1 MSEFV
6 KPADPRVI
14 SEADAADLQRR
25 GVLAMDPD
33 RTLPLW
39 FDGRFLTARDLNRQQ
54 SYFMARHGALGRSI
68 GSGVI
73 EGLDVAI
80 GQGAGAQDNITVAP
94 GQGIAFDGA
103 HIHLP
108 APMVLKLSDL
118 AVQAA
123 LNAQLGLSVNPSA
136 PLHSRSGLF
145 VLSLRPVEYTA
156 NQTTAFPTTV
166 TGQRTVQ
173 MGDKVEAVAATL
185 TPYAPTHA
193 TLSSLDARADAAQRI
208 FAHGKIDGVPGFAL
222 PLAMLSLRYGTIE
235 WVDVHLVRRDLVAAR
250 REFLG
255 LGLAQDQLRLA
266 HFQQYRTALAD
277 VMDHYANS
285 NQPARFPA
293 EQHFRL
299 LPPAGP
305 LPADTVDPAAMA
317 QVFFPGEVEVE
328 LSIIPDDELPALI
341 EESFDLPPIDLTR
354 PVEERDS
361 LSVMIVAPM
370 ARHTLRSQL
379 GSLQQLTRP
388 LRPLSMLGQGPQKPI
403 DRLGNMKISLAD
415 PAARTAPA
423 ESVAAAE
430 WASVVNALT
439 QFGLDGDS
447 SRRTLWYMRRRTL
460 RRSADLE
467 SVLVAIGHI
476 DPVSDTDVPAPTDPV
491 VTPTP
496 SPTPAD
502 PEPDPLSDEARA
514 TLLKLAAFGDLAK
527 ITEVQLRRV
536 TAPVSEA
543 FAKAVLGT
551 PIAND
556 AISVTALV
564 SRMSA
569 NPANARARLEEA
581 AEAILKANDKGRAVL
596 SGGLIGT
603 GRTEVSAE
611 RFEQLQF
618 FLTEKDLLE
627 SFAERLPALRSEVQT
642 EFVMKLDSL
651 VSAGEKDEIVKLGE
665 RLAAAAEEAA
675 RPAPS
680 PAPSPGPSPAP
691 TPTPDPAVEAAAR
704 REREL
709 KAAADQLIG
718 SLPERSDQNTL
729 KLALDKATLDQREVI
744 VGAMTKAKVPSS
756 RIATGAALHALA
768 TGGTLTDANIARV
781 KAIDA
786 GFVQGIGVL
795 EDGLLKT
802 GAESPAPSPSP
813 APTPPSRGAIGGV
826 TLREVERRRVLGT
839 NVLGTNTTILRE
851 AVNERALAG
860 LVLGTAASQADRRVG
875 LLARAETLGAVAKF
889 GNANAG
895 SPAKL
900 KAFTKEVVIAL
911 DDPGATVGT
920 VDQAIKAALRGTR

>member
-6 KPADPRVI
+6 KPAEPQTI
-14 SEADAADLQRR
+14 SEADAADLQRQ
-25 GVLAMDPD
+25 GVLAVDPD

-54 SYFMARHGALGRSI
+54 SYFMARHSALGRTI

-73 EGLDVAI
+73 EGLEVTL
-80 GQGAGAQDNITVAP
+80 GEGASAQDTVRIAP

-103 HIHLP
+103 HINLP
-108 APMVLKLSDL
+108 SPMVLKLSDL
-118 AVQAA
+118 AVQTA
-123 LNAQLGLSVNPSA
+123 LNAQLGLSVHPSA

-173 MGDKVEAVAATL
+173 MGDKIEAVAATL
-185 TPYAPTHA
+185 TPYAPTQ
-193 TLSSLDARADAAQRI
+193 TSLSSLDARADAARRI
-208 FAHGKIDGVPGFAL
+208 FAQGKIDGVPGHAL
-222 PLAMLSLRYGTIE
+222 PLAMLSMRYGVIE

-266 HFQQYRTALAD
+266 HFQQYRAALAD

-305 LPADTVDPAAMA
+305 LPADAVDPAAMA

-379 GSLQQLTRP
+379 GSLQQLTKP
-388 LRPLSMLGQGPQKPI
+388 LRPLSMLGQGPQKPL

-415 PAARTAPA
+415 AGARTAPA

-476 DPVSDTDVPAPTDPV
+476 DPVSDTDIPAPTDPV
-491 VTPTP
+491 VTPAPGPAPAPAP
-496 SPTPAD
+496 SD

-514 TLLKLAAFGDLAK
+514 ALLKLAQFGDLAK
-527 ITEVQLRRV
+527 ITEVQLRRA

-543 FAKAVLGT
+543 FAKAVLTT
-551 PIAND
+551 PIADD
-556 AISVTALV
+556 AISVTATV
-564 SRMSA
+564 ARMSA
-569 NPANARARLEEA
+569 NAANARARLEEMI
-581 AEAILKANDKGRAVL
+581 ESILKASEKGRAVL
-596 SGGLIGT
+596 SAGLVGS
-603 GRTEVSAE
+603 GRTDVSAE

-618 FLTEKDLLE
+618 FLTEDQLLE
-627 SFAERLPALRSEVQT
+627 TFANALPALRTELQT
-642 EFVMKLDSL
+642 EFVLKLGSMVL
-651 VSAGEKDEIVKLGE
+651 AGAKDEI
-665 RLAAAAEEAA
+665 LALTKRVVAAAEEASRPA
-675 RPAPS
+675 PAPS
-680 PAPSPGPSPAP
+680 PSPTPAP
-691 TPTPDPAVEAAAR
+691 APDPAAETAAR
-704 REREL
+704 REREVAM
-709 KAAADQLIG
+709 AAERLITA
-718 SLPERSDQNTL
+718 LPERSDQGTL
-729 KLALDKATLDQREVI
+729 KQLLDKATLDQREEI
-744 VGAMTKAKVPSS
+744 VGSMIKAKVPES
-756 RIATGAALHALA
+756 RIATGAALNALA
-768 TGGTLTDANIARV
+768 TGGQLTDANIQDRGRAASTSCRSASAASDARNNRRNGN
-781 KAIDA
+781 DPR
-786 GFVQGIGVL
+786 
-795 EDGLLKT
+795 
-802 GAESPAPSPSP
+802 SRPAPHS
-813 APTPPSRGAIGGV
+813 GGQFC
-826 TLREVERRRVLGT
+826 RPDDRPGRACHRRASTGQHR
-839 NVLGTNTTILRE
+839 
-851 AVNERALAG
+851 LA
-860 LVLGTAASQADRRVG
+860 S
-875 LLARAETLGAVAKF
+875 
-889 GNANAG
+889 
-895 SPAKL
+895 
-900 KAFTKEVVIAL
+900 
-911 DDPGATVGT
+911 
-920 VDQAIKAALRGTR
+920 

>member
-1 MSEFV
+1 MSAFV
-6 KPADPRVI
+6 KPEEPQTI
-14 SEADAADLQRR
+14 SEADAADLQRQ
-25 GVLAMDPD
+25 GVLAVDPD

-54 SYFMARHGALGRSI
+54 SYFVARHSALGRTI

-73 EGLDVAI
+73 EGLDVSI
-80 GQGAGAQDNITVAP
+80 GEGASAQDTIRIAA

-108 APMVLKLSDL
+108 SQMVLKLSDL
-118 AVQAA
+118 AVQTA
-123 LNAQLGLSVNPSA
+123 LNAQLGLSVHPSA

-156 NQTTAFPTTV
+156 NQTTSFPTTV

-173 MGDKVEAVAATL
+173 MGDRVEAVAATL
-185 TPYAPTHA
+185 TPYAPTRT
-193 TLSSLDARADAAQRI
+193 TLTSLDARADAAQRI
-208 FAHGKIDGVPGFAL
+208 FAEGKIDGVPGHAL
-222 PLAMLSLRYGTIE
+222 PLAMLSMRYGVIE

-266 HFQQYRTALAD
+266 HFQQYRAALAD

-305 LPADTVDPAAMA
+305 LPADAVDPAAMA

-379 GSLQQLTRP
+379 ASLQQLTKP
-388 LRPLSMLGQGPQKPI
+388 LRPLSMLGQGPQKPL

-415 PAARTAPA
+415 AGARTAPA

-467 SVLVAIGHI
+467 SVPVAIGNI

-491 VTPTP
+491 VTPAPGPAPGPTPTP
-496 SPTPAD
+496 SE
-502 PEPDPLSDEARA
+502 PEPNPLSDEARA
-514 TLLKLAAFGDLAK
+514 ALLKLARFGDLAK
-527 ITEVQLRRV
+527 ITEVQLRRA

-543 FAKAVLGT
+543 FAKAILTTLV
-551 PIAND
+551 AD
-556 AISVTALV
+556 DVVSVTATV
-564 SRMSA
+564 ARMSA
-569 NPANARARLEEA
+569 NAANARARLEEA
-581 AEAILKANDKGRAVL
+581 IESILRSSEKGRAAL
-596 SGGLIGT
+596 SAGLIGA

-627 SFAERLPALRSEVQT
+627 NFANALPALRTEAQT
-642 EFVMKLDSL
+642 EFVLKLESM
-651 VSAGEKDEIVKLGE
+651 VSAGAKDEIVALTN
-665 RLAAAAEEAA
+665 RVVAAAEEAS
-675 RPAPS
+675 RPA
-680 PAPSPGPSPAP
+680 PAP
-691 TPTPDPAVEAAAR
+691 TPSPTPAPDPAAESAAR
-704 REREL
+704 REREVNM
-709 KAAADQLIG
+709 AAEKLVTA
-718 SLPERSDQNTL
+718 LPERSDQNTL
-729 KLALDKATLDQREVI
+729 KQLLEKATLDQREAI
-744 VGAMTKAKVPSS
+744 VGSMTKARVPES
-756 RIATGAALHALA
+756 RIATGAALNALA
-768 TGGTLTDANIARV
+768 TGGQLTDANIQRV
-781 KAIDA
+781 RAIDSA
-786 GFVQGIGVL
+786 FVEGIGVL
-795 EDGLLKT
+795 EEGLLKT
-802 GAESPAPSPSP
+802 DSAPAPAPP
-813 APTPPSRGAIGGV
+813 PPPPPTPPTRGTTGGIEMIRDV
-826 TLREVERRRVLGT
+826 DRRRIFGGT
-839 NVLGTNTTILRE
+839 GAERVIARD
-851 AVNERALAG
+851 ERAIAG
-860 LVLGTAASQADRRVG
+860 LVLGTATSQADRRVG
-875 LLARAETLGAVAKF
+875 LLARAETLGALAKF
-889 GNANAG
+889 GAANAR
-895 SPAKL
+895 SPAKVRPVI
-900 KAFTKEVVIAL
+900 KELVAAL
-911 DDPGATVGT
+911 DEPGATVGS
-920 VDQAIKAALRGTR
+920 VDRTIKTILRGNV

>member
-1 MSEFV
+1 MREFV

-54 SYFMARHGALGRSI
+54 TYFMARHGALGRSI

-80 GQGAGAQDNITVAP
+80 GQGAGAQDTITVAP

-108 APMVLKLSDL
+108 APMALKLSDL
-118 AVQAA
+118 AVQTA

-166 TGQRTVQ
+166 TGQRTAQ

-185 TPYAPTHA
+185 TPYAPTQ
-193 TLSSLDARADAAQRI
+193 TTISSLDARADAAQRI
-208 FAHGKIDGVPGFAL
+208 FADGKIDGVPGFAL
-222 PLAMLSLRYGTIE
+222 PLAMLSLRYGVIE

-305 LPADTVDPAAMA
+305 LPADAVDPAAMA

-403 DRLGNMKISLAD
+403 DRLGSMKISLAD

-476 DPVSDTDVPAPTDPV
+476 DPVNDTDVPAPTDPV
-491 VTPTP
+491 VTPAP
-496 SPTPAD
+496 SPTPGPA
-502 PEPDPLSDEARA
+502 PTEPDPLSDEARA
-514 TLLKLAAFGDLAK
+514 SLLKLAAFGDLAK
-527 ITEVQLRRV
+527 IAEVQLRRV

-569 NPANARARLEEA
+569 NAANARARLEEA
-581 AEAILKANDKGRAVL
+581 TEAILKANEKGRAVL

-603 GRTEVSAE
+603 GRTEVSAA
-611 RFEQLQF
+611 RFEHLQF

-627 SFAERLPALRSEVQT
+627 NFAERLPALRSEVQT

-665 RLAAAAEEAA
+665 RLAVAAEEAA
-675 RPAPS
+675 RPAPV
-680 PAPSPGPSPAP
+680 PAPGPSPTP
-691 TPTPDPAVEAAAR
+691 TPTPDPAIEAAAR
-704 REREL
+704 REREI
-709 KAAADQLIG
+709 KAATDQLIG
-718 SLPERSDQNTL
+718 ALPERSDQNTL
-729 KLALDKATLDQREVI
+729 KLALDKATLDQREAI
-744 VGAMTKAKVPSS
+744 VGAMTRAKVPSS

-781 KAIDA
+781 RAIDG
-786 GFVQGIGVL
+786 GFVEGIGVL
-795 EDGLLKT
+795 EEGLLKT
-802 GAESPAPSPSP
+802 GVESPAPAPP
-813 APTPPSRGAIGGV
+813 PPTPPSRGTVGEAGI
-826 TLREVERRRVLGT
+826 LREFERRRVLGT
-839 NVLGTNTTILRE
+839 NTPILRG

-860 LVLGTAASQADRRVG
+860 LVIGTTASQADRRVG

-889 GNANAG
+889 GTVNADA
-895 SPAKL
+895 PARL
-900 KAFTKEVVIAL
+900 KAFTKEVVTAL
-911 DDPGATVGT
+911 DAPGATIGT
-920 VDQAIKAALRGTR
+920 VDQAIKGALRGAR